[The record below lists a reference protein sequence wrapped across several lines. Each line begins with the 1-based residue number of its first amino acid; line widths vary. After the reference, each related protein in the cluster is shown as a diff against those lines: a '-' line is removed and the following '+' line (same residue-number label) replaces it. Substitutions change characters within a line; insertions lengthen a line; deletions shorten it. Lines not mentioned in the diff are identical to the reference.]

1 MSLQEG
7 QNTLG
12 VSKYTP
18 KRTKIAL
25 SLVLIPEW
33 DILKSLGE
41 KIMHYVISCLTNEK
55 LFLVEIILHN
65 TTLQSS

>member
-1 MSLQEG
+1 MGRIEKAG
-7 QNTLG
+7 
-12 VSKYTP
+12 K
-18 KRTKIAL
+18 
-25 SLVLIPEW
+25 
-33 DILKSLGE
+33 